1 MTRREEFLTKAAK
14 IANVVLLG
22 GATLSTLVFLYF
34 LYRYGW
40 TGERRLAGWMVTYF
54 VAPGLL
60 AACFFASLKLK
71 PVHKINLAVVC
82 ISLVACLYA
91 AESLLHASRS
101 VFLNRYR
108 PVMNIDGASE
118 EQRGELQEFVKR
130 RFGVDAD
137 VRKRI
142 DVIADLRAQGI
153 DAVPSVIPRHLL
165 SKQKDESMQSEIRIG
180 GTEIIPFG
188 GIAGKA
194 TLLCNESGAYV
205 TYQSDE
211 HGFHNPT
218 GIWRSERIDIAALG
232 DSYVQ
237 GYCVPS
243 DRSFVGL
250 IRRQHPAT
258 LNVGMAGQ
266 GPLLMLAALKEYLP
280 AYKPKVVLWFYFEG
294 NDLANLDE
302 EKRSRVLMRYLEPGF
317 TQGLR
322 GRQKDIDRALVEFA
336 ESQKARMLAQARKR
350 QGWAVVVAKFV
361 SLIKLSTLRGRLG
374 LYVDEKE
381 NHDAFPARGTFHMT
395 DTFKP
400 DMNLFRETLTQA
412 RKKASEWGGELDF
425 VYLPDWAR
433 YSKAANSV
441 NLQQRAAVLAMVR
454 DLGIPV
460 IDIHPVFEFQD
471 DPLSLFPFHSVG
483 HYTEEGHGLVAGE
496 VLKKISVQNST
507 GPRARQPTSAGAL
520 NDRFHR

>member
-1 MTRREEFLTKAAK
+1 
-14 IANVVLLG
+14 
-22 GATLSTLVFLYF
+22 
-34 LYRYGW
+34 
-40 TGERRLAGWMVTYF
+40 
-54 VAPGLL
+54 
-60 AACFFASLKLK
+60 
-71 PVHKINLAVVC
+71 
-82 ISLVACLYA
+82 
-91 AESLLHASRS
+91 
-101 VFLNRYR
+101 
-108 PVMNIDGASE
+108 
-118 EQRGELQEFVKR
+118 
-130 RFGVDAD
+130 
-137 VRKRI
+137 
-142 DVIADLRAQGI
+142 
-153 DAVPSVIPRHLL
+153 
-165 SKQKDESMQSEIRIG
+165 
-180 GTEIIPFG
+180 
-188 GIAGKA
+188 
-194 TLLCNESGAYV
+194 
-205 TYQSDE
+205 
-211 HGFHNPT
+211 
-218 GIWRSERIDIAALG
+218 
-232 DSYVQ
+232 
-237 GYCVPS
+237 
-243 DRSFVGL
+243 
-250 IRRQHPAT
+250 
-258 LNVGMAGQ
+258 
-266 GPLLMLAALKEYLP
+266 
-280 AYKPKVVLWFYFEG
+280 
-294 NDLANLDE
+294 
-302 EKRSRVLMRYLEPGF
+302 MRYLEPGF